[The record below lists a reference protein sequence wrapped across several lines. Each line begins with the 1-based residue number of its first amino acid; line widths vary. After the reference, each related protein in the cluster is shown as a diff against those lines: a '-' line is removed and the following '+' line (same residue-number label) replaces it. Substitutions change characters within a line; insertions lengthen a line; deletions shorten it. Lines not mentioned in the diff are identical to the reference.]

1 MDTTITWLIIVL
13 FYAPLH
19 YLVPLLV
26 VLVRSNEQQRRG
38 ALIRTLQDCTLS
50 MTISFA
56 LVFWLVGQERITLAM
71 AALLVSLALPYIR
84 IFTLRADA
92 PPDRQT

>member
-1 MDTTITWLIIVL
+1 MESTVTWLIIAL

-26 VLVRSNEQQRRG
+26 VLVRSDDQQRRA
-38 ALIRTLQDCTLS
+38 ALIRTLVDCTLS
-50 MTISFA
+50 MTASFA

-84 IFTLRADA
+84 IFTPQAA
-92 PPDRQT
+92 PPPDSQA